1 MLYGPYVTLS
11 YLCMCLGVVE
21 IPCGDIRSDSIL
33 LVDINCDILTDRCLE
48 KFRNR
53 ENTGE
58 TLSVSF
64 PDFRIE

>member
-1 MLYGPYVTLS
+1 MFVWALCDPFISMYV
-11 YLCMCLGVVE
+11 LGVVE

-33 LVDINCDILTDRCLE
+33 LVDINYDILTDRCLE
-48 KFRNR
+48 KFCNR

-64 PDFRIE
+64 PDF